1 MVNVMKLQDLV
12 RDKRVIITGGAGF
25 IGSNLAEVLT
35 ERNKVFIFD
44 DLSSGKEANIDGLD
58 AELVV
63 GSLLDLD
70 LLKRSFKGMDY
81 VFHLGAI
88 ASVPKSIDD
97 PMTTNLVNQ
106 NGTLNVLTAARE
118 CNVQKVVNVSS
129 SAVYGDS
136 VVMPK
141 VETMLPDP
149 ISPYAV
155 SKLAGE
161 YYCKVFTKA
170 YKLPTVSLRFFNV
183 FGPKQDPTS
192 EYSAVIPKFID
203 LARRGERLTIFGDGM
218 QTRDFTYVLDVV
230 QAILKA
236 SATSKCDGK
245 VLNIARG
252 EAITLNKLAEIVLSN
267 FGRGVDGNIRYLP
280 ARKGDIVHSIADISL
295 AKELLGYSPMF
306 GVEEGIAR
314 TIGTR

>member
-1 MVNVMKLQDLV
+1 MRLEDIV
-12 RDKRVIITGGAGF
+12 RDKRVVITGGAGF
-25 IGSNLAEVLT
+25 IGSNLAEILT

-44 DLSSGKEANIDGLD
+44 DLSSGREANIDGLD

-70 LLKRSFKGMDY
+70 LLKRSIKGMDY

-88 ASVPKSIDD
+88 ASVPRSIDD

-106 NGTLNVLTAARE
+106 NGTLNVLVAARDS
-118 CNVQKVVNVSS
+118 NVEKVVNISS

-136 VVMPK
+136 AVMPK

-170 YKLPTVSLRFFNV
+170 YGLPTVSLRFFNV
-183 FGPKQDPTS
+183 FGPRQDPGS
-192 EYSAVIPKFID
+192 DYAAVVPKFIE
-203 LARRGERLTIFGDGM
+203 LAREGKELTVFGDGE

-230 QAILKA
+230 QAMLKA
-236 SATSKCDGK
+236 AVSPGCDGK
-245 VLNIARG
+245 VLNVARG
-252 EAITLNKLAEIVLSN
+252 EAMTLNGLAEIVLAN
-267 FGRGVDGNIRYLP
+267 FGRGADGNVRHMP
-280 ARKGDIVHSIADISL
+280 PRRGDIVHSIADISL
-295 AKELLGYSPMF
+295 ARELIGYGPSF
-306 GVEEGIAR
+306 GIEEGIAL
-314 TIGTR
+314 TIRKDRA

>member
-1 MVNVMKLQDLV
+1 MRLEDIV
-12 RDKRVIITGGAGF
+12 RDKRVVITGGAGF
-25 IGSNLAEVLT
+25 IGSNLAEILT

-44 DLSSGKEANIDGLD
+44 DLSSGREANIDGLD

-70 LLKRSFKGMDY
+70 LLKRSIKGMDY

-88 ASVPKSIDD
+88 ASVPRSIDD

-106 NGTLNVLTAARE
+106 NGTLNVLAAARDS
-118 CNVQKVVNVSS
+118 NVEKVVNISS

-136 VVMPK
+136 AVMPK

-170 YKLPTVSLRFFNV
+170 YGLPTVSLRFFNV
-183 FGPKQDPTS
+183 FGPRQDPGS
-192 EYSAVIPKFID
+192 DYAAVVPKFIE
-203 LARRGERLTIFGDGM
+203 LAREGKELTVFGDGE

-230 QAILKA
+230 QAMLKA
-236 SATSKCDGK
+236 AVSPGCDGK
-245 VLNIARG
+245 VLNVARG
-252 EAITLNKLAEIVLSN
+252 EAMTLNGLAEIVLAN
-267 FGRGVDGNIRYLP
+267 FGRGADGNVRHMP
-280 ARKGDIVHSIADISL
+280 PRRGDIVHSIADISL
-295 AKELLGYSPMF
+295 ARELIGYGPSF
-306 GVEEGIAR
+306 GIEEGIAL
-314 TIGTR
+314 TIRKDRA

>member
-1 MVNVMKLQDLV
+1 MRLEDVV
-12 RDKRVIITGGAGF
+12 RGKRVVVTGGAGF

-35 ERNKVFIFD
+35 EKNKVFVFD
-44 DLSSGKEANIDGLD
+44 DLSSGKEENIDGLD

-106 NGTLNVLTAARE
+106 NGTLNVLAAARDCSVE
-118 CNVQKVVNVSS
+118 KVVNISS

-136 VVMPK
+136 PVMPK

-161 YYCKVFTKA
+161 LYCKVFTKT
-170 YKLPTVSLRFFNV
+170 YGLPTVSLRFFNV
-183 FGPKQDPTS
+183 FGPKQDPS
-192 EYSAVIPKFID
+192 SDYAAVIPKFIEQ
-203 LARRGERLTIFGDGM
+203 ARDGKELTIFGDGEH
-218 QTRDFTYVLDVV
+218 TRDFTYVLDAV
-230 QAILKA
+230 QAMLLAA
-236 SATSKCDGK
+236 SSPKCDGK
-245 VLNIARG
+245 VMNVARG
-252 EAITLNKLAEIVLSN
+252 EAMTLNRLAEIVLAS
-267 FGRGVDGNIRYLP
+267 FGRDVKGGVKHLP
-280 ARKGDIVHSIADISL
+280 PRRGDIVHSLADISL
-295 AKELLGYSPMF
+295 ARSLIGYEPSF
-306 GVEEGIAR
+306 SVEEGIEL
-314 TIGTR
+314 TIGDR